1 MQTAPLRRG
10 KTNLGPRP
18 AWLRVTTPTHGR
30 VAELDAI
37 VAREKL
43 HTVCESAACPNRGE
57 CWSLG
62 TATFMILGNVC
73 TRSCGFCNIL
83 SGRPSELDLDEP
95 RRVAAA
101 VASMKL
107 KFAVV
112 TSVNRDDLADGGAS
126 IWVATIRAIRERC
139 PHTGIE
145 VLIPDFQGNEA
156 ALDMVFRARPD
167 VLNHNVE
174 TVPRLYVPVRPQANF
189 AQSLRV
195 ISRAKQ
201 AGLITKS
208 GMMLGLGEEISE
220 VRDAIKQLREAGCD
234 ILTLGQYLQPA
245 PENLQ
250 VVRYVHP
257 DEFAEL
263 KVLALA
269 LGFRKVD
276 SGPLVRSSY
285 HAETA
290 AGLHSIAP
298 SVSEGPG

>member
-18 AWLRVTTPTHGR
+18 PWLCVTTPTHGR

-73 TRSCGFCNIL
+73 TRSCGFCSVL

-101 VASMKL
+101 VAAMKL
-107 KFAVV
+107 SFAVI

-126 IWVATIRAIRERC
+126 LWVATIRAIRESC
-139 PHTGIE
+139 PGTGIE

-189 AQSLRV
+189 GQSLRV
-195 ISRAKQ
+195 IARARQ

-208 GMMLGLGEEISE
+208 GMMLGLGEEMAE
-220 VRDAIKQLREAGCD
+220 VREAIKQLREAGCD

-250 VVRYVHP
+250 VARYVHP

-263 KVLALA
+263 KAFALA
-269 LGFRKVD
+269 LGFAKVD

-285 HAETA
+285 HAEDV
-290 AGLHSIAP
+290 LR
-298 SVSEGPG
+298 

>member
-1 MQTAPLRRG
+1 MNAAPLKRG

-30 VAELDAI
+30 LAELDEI
-37 VAREKL
+37 VSREKL

-73 TRSCGFCNIL
+73 TRSCGFCNVL

-107 KFAVV
+107 KFAVI

-126 IWVATIRAIRERC
+126 VWVATIRAIRERC
-139 PHTGIE
+139 PVTGIE

-174 TVPRLYVPVRPQANF
+174 TVPRLYVPVRPQASF

-195 ISRAKQ
+195 IARAKA
-201 AGLITKS
+201 AGLTTKS
-208 GMMLGLGEEISE
+208 GMMLGLGEEMPE
-220 VRDAIKQLREAGCD
+220 VREAIKQLRDAGCD

-250 VVRYVHP
+250 VARYVHP

-263 KVLALA
+263 KVFALA
-269 LGFRKVD
+269 LGFKKVD
-276 SGPLVRSSY
+276 AGPLVRSSY
-285 HAETA
+285 HAEEA
-290 AGLHSIAP
+290 ADLPAG
-298 SVSEGPG
+298 

>member
-18 AWLRVTTPTHGR
+18 PWLRVTTPTHGR

-73 TRSCGFCNIL
+73 TRSCGFCNVL

-101 VASMKL
+101 VAAMKL
-107 KFAVV
+107 SFAVI

-126 IWVATIRAIRERC
+126 VWVATIRAIRERC
-139 PHTGIE
+139 PGTGIE

-156 ALDMVFRARPD
+156 ALDMVFRTRPD

-189 AQSLRV
+189 GQSLRV
-195 ISRAKQ
+195 IARARQ
-201 AGLITKS
+201 AGLLTKS
-208 GMMLGLGEEISE
+208 GMMLGLGEEMAE
-220 VRDAIKQLREAGCD
+220 VREAIKQLREAGCD

-250 VVRYVHP
+250 VARYVHP

-263 KVLALA
+263 KAFALA
-269 LGFRKVD
+269 LGFAKVD

-285 HAETA
+285 HAEDV
-290 AGLHSIAP
+290 LR
-298 SVSEGPG
+298 

>member
-1 MQTAPLRRG
+1 MNAAPLKRG

-18 AWLRVTTPTHGR
+18 AWLRVTTPTHGKL
-30 VAELDAI
+30 AELDEI
-37 VAREKL
+37 VSREKL

-73 TRSCGFCNIL
+73 TRSCGFCNVL

-112 TSVNRDDLADGGAS
+112 TSVNRDDLSDGGAS

-139 PHTGIE
+139 PGTGIE

-189 AQSLRV
+189 EQSLRV
-195 ISRAKQ
+195 IARAKQ
-201 AGLITKS
+201 AGLTTKS

-220 VRDAIKQLREAGCD
+220 VRDAIKQLRDAGCD

-245 PENLQ
+245 PENLR
-250 VVRYVHP
+250 VARYVHP

-263 KVLALA
+263 KAFALA
-269 LGFRKVD
+269 LGIVKVD

-285 HAETA
+285 HAEEATKR
-290 AGLHSIAP
+290 
-298 SVSEGPG
+298 

>member
-18 AWLRVTTPTHGR
+18 PWLRVTTPTHGR

-37 VAREKL
+37 VEREKL

-73 TRSCGFCNIL
+73 TRSCGFCNVL

-101 VASMKL
+101 VAAMKL
-107 KFAVV
+107 KFAVI

-126 IWVATIRAIRERC
+126 LWVATIRAIRESC
-139 PHTGIE
+139 PATGIE

-189 AQSLRV
+189 GQSLRV
-195 ISRAKQ
+195 IARARQ

-208 GMMLGLGEEISE
+208 GMMLGLGEEMAE
-220 VRDAIKQLREAGCD
+220 VREAIKQLREAGCD

-250 VVRYVHP
+250 VARYVHP

-263 KVLALA
+263 KAFALA
-269 LGFRKVD
+269 LGFAKVD

-285 HAETA
+285 HAEDV
-290 AGLHSIAP
+290 LR
-298 SVSEGPG
+298 

>member
-1 MQTAPLRRG
+1 MNAAPLKRG

-18 AWLRVTTPTHGR
+18 AWLRVTTPTHGKL
-30 VAELDAI
+30 AELDEI
-37 VAREKL
+37 VSREKL

-73 TRSCGFCNIL
+73 TRSCGFCNVL

-112 TSVNRDDLADGGAS
+112 TSVNRDDLSDGGAS
-126 IWVATIRAIRERC
+126 LWVATIRAIRERC
-139 PHTGIE
+139 PATGIE

-195 ISRAKQ
+195 IARAKQ
-201 AGLITKS
+201 AGLNTKS

-220 VRDAIKQLREAGCD
+220 VREAIKQLRDAGCD

-250 VVRYVHP
+250 VARYVHP

-263 KVLALA
+263 KAFALA
-269 LGFRKVD
+269 LGFGKVD

-285 HAETA
+285 HAEEATKR
-290 AGLHSIAP
+290 
-298 SVSEGPG
+298 

>member
-18 AWLRVTTPTHGR
+18 PWLRVTTPTHGR

-37 VAREKL
+37 VEREKL

-73 TRSCGFCNIL
+73 TRSCGFCNVL

-101 VASMKL
+101 VAAMKL
-107 KFAVV
+107 KFAVI

-126 IWVATIRAIRERC
+126 LWVATIRAIRESC
-139 PHTGIE
+139 PATGIE

-174 TVPRLYVPVRPQANF
+174 TVPRLYVPVRPQAIF
-189 AQSLRV
+189 GQSLRV
-195 ISRAKQ
+195 IARARQ

-208 GMMLGLGEEISE
+208 GMMLGLGEEMAE
-220 VRDAIKQLREAGCD
+220 VREAIKQLREAGCD

-250 VVRYVHP
+250 VARYVHP

-263 KVLALA
+263 KAFALA
-269 LGFRKVD
+269 LGFAKVD

-285 HAETA
+285 HAEDV
-290 AGLHSIAP
+290 LR
-298 SVSEGPG
+298 

>member
-1 MQTAPLRRG
+1 MNAAPLKRG

-18 AWLRVTTPTHGR
+18 AWLRVTTPTHGKL
-30 VAELDAI
+30 AELDEI

-73 TRSCGFCNIL
+73 TRSCGFCNVL

-107 KFAVV
+107 KFAVI

-126 IWVATIRAIRERC
+126 VWVATIRAIRERC
-139 PHTGIE
+139 PGTGIE

-195 ISRAKQ
+195 IARAKQ
-201 AGLITKS
+201 AGLTTKS
-208 GMMLGLGEEISE
+208 GMMLGLGEEMGE
-220 VRDAIKQLREAGCD
+220 VREAIKQLREAGCD
-234 ILTLGQYLQPA
+234 IFTLGQYLQPA

-263 KVLALA
+263 KTFALA
-269 LGFRKVD
+269 LGFGKVD

-285 HAETA
+285 HAEEA
-290 AGLHSIAP
+290 AKL
-298 SVSEGPG
+298 

>member
-1 MQTAPLRRG
+1 MGRRLRRVTMQTAPLRRG

-18 AWLRVTTPTHGR
+18 PWLRVTTPTHGR

-37 VAREKL
+37 VEREKL

-73 TRSCGFCNIL
+73 TRSCGFCNVL

-101 VASMKL
+101 VAAMKL
-107 KFAVV
+107 KFAVI

-126 IWVATIRAIRERC
+126 LWVATIRAIRESC
-139 PHTGIE
+139 PATGIE

-189 AQSLRV
+189 GQSLRV
-195 ISRAKQ
+195 IARARQ

-208 GMMLGLGEEISE
+208 GMMLGLGEEMAE
-220 VRDAIKQLREAGCD
+220 VREAIKQLREAGCD

-250 VVRYVHP
+250 VARYVHP

-263 KVLALA
+263 KAFALA
-269 LGFRKVD
+269 LGFAKVD

-285 HAETA
+285 HAEDV
-290 AGLHSIAP
+290 LR
-298 SVSEGPG
+298 